1 VFRRPFGRC
10 AVQARAPGAREEAV
24 WMYVDQDAD
33 VVAEVAAVVGKR
45 RTDRAARVTRAV
57 GSGAGIRVAADQ
69 PAAEGVAR
77 RCRRCLRA
85 CGLSIN

>member
-1 VFRRPFGRC
+1 
-10 AVQARAPGAREEAV
+10 
-24 WMYVDQDAD
+24 MYVDQDAD
-33 VVAEVAAVVGKR
+33 VVAEVAAVVGRR

-85 CGLSIN
+85 CGRSTN